1 MAVLYRIFSLVVR
14 QHRHRLK
21 SKHFNG
27 NCLTDISQTSPVLNM
42 TDDESGDL
50 LKHWSHQK
58 NLVGF
63 VNHLGTRSYYGFL
76 FTHVS
81 HKPPFVGHRCNEQD
95 KPC

>member
-1 MAVLYRIFSLVVR
+1 MVALYIIFSSAMR

-21 SKHFNG
+21 NRHFNG
-27 NCLTDISQTSPVLNM
+27 KCLTNISQTSLVLNM
-42 TDDESGDL
+42 TDDEWEDL
-50 LKHWSHQK
+50 LKHWSHQN

-63 VNHLGTRSYYGFL
+63 VNHLGTRSYYRFL

-81 HKPPFVGHRCNEQD
+81 HKPPFAAHRCNEPD